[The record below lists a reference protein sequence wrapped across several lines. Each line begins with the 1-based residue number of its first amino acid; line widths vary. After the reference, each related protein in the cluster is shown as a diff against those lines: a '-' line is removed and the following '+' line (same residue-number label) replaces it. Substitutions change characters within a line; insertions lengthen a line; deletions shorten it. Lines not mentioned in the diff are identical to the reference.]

1 MDFAASA
8 KAKKMYMPEEELAS
22 KSKPRIRTSVLIS
35 FLLLTIAAIAYAKF
49 TGILLPLND
58 SVFLLDRAKHL
69 ALSGDLDAV
78 VKIYPP
84 LESILLAIGF
94 IGGSSRRALEF
105 AHILNVG
112 IYLTCFFPVYRLCRS
127 YCNLSSSF
135 SPWVTLLLLLSP
147 ATFVYGSF
155 VLSEMLFIGLFTW
168 FLYFYLSEEVPYF
181 WRQNWCA
188 LLLGMMLLTRYASVV
203 VPLAVIANDLIG
215 KAFFQTSI
223 LRRTASHSPFFL
235 AACAGCLILVF
246 WTIFESAAVHY
257 DGKVSYGSFF
267 AAAFQPQ
274 MVEPIADNFFK
285 SLLYFICSPLNPAV
299 VVLLAMF
306 TVHPREVIS
315 ESAFRFFLIVA
326 LSASVLWVLMI
337 VPTDPS
343 AGFLNRYLAPFVI
356 LPQLIA
362 IKFWRS
368 GHKRPLGTCLLVVL
382 MVLIAGAPANLS
394 GGFPDADTLFMGS
407 TDFLGDIAAIKN
419 ILFAAIMAIMIL
431 LLMAPWQNVK
441 VLLFLF
447 CLGLNAVCVGAT
459 GLQWKRSIL
468 PRAAKQ
474 SKCARL
480 INDKSGQADAYYD
493 AEVNLHAYEV
503 NWVRL
508 FVNRPLKPC
517 RRQDLTSVADKV
529 GHEILFVSDK
539 PMDGFAEL
547 CRETFWKKD
556 IYVYLVQTSK
566 VGKSD

>member
-1 MDFAASA
+1 
-8 KAKKMYMPEEELAS
+8 
-22 KSKPRIRTSVLIS
+22 
-35 FLLLTIAAIAYAKF
+35 
-49 TGILLPLND
+49 
-58 SVFLLDRAKHL
+58 
-69 ALSGDLDAV
+69 
-78 VKIYPP
+78 
-84 LESILLAIGF
+84 
-94 IGGSSRRALEF
+94 
-105 AHILNVG
+105 
-112 IYLTCFFPVYRLCRS
+112 
-127 YCNLSSSF
+127 
-135 SPWVTLLLLLSP
+135 
-147 ATFVYGSF
+147 
-155 VLSEMLFIGLFTW
+155 
-168 FLYFYLSEEVPYF
+168 
-181 WRQNWCA
+181 
-188 LLLGMMLLTRYASVV
+188 
-203 VPLAVIANDLIG
+203 
-215 KAFFQTSI
+215 
-223 LRRTASHSPFFL
+223 
-235 AACAGCLILVF
+235 
-246 WTIFESAAVHY
+246 
-257 DGKVSYGSFF
+257 
-267 AAAFQPQ
+267 

-306 TVHPREVIS
+306 TGNPREVIS
-315 ESAFRFFLIVA
+315 ERAFRFFLIVA

-368 GHKRPLGTCLLVVL
+368 GHKSPLGACLLVVL

-407 TDFLGDIAAIKN
+407 TDFLGYIAAIKN
-419 ILFAAIMAIMIL
+419 VLFAAIMAIMIL
-431 LLMAPWQNVK
+431 LLMVPGQNVK

-459 GLQWKRSIL
+459 GLQWKRL
-468 PRAAKQ
+468 LARGVAPKAEKQ
-474 SKCARL
+474 SNCARL

-493 AEVNLHAYEV
+493 AEVNLHAPQV

-517 RRQDLTSVADKV
+517 RRQELTNAADKV

-539 PMDGFAEL
+539 PMNGFAEL
-547 CRETFWKKD
+547 CRETFWQKD